1 MGIYIFN
8 RKILYELLTGNER
21 TDFGKEIIPD
31 SISSHRVVSYQYEGY
46 WTDIGTI
53 PSFFEANLG
62 LTDDIPKFNL
72 FAENAI
78 YTRARMLPPSKISGT
93 HLEKTIVADGCI
105 INASHIYRSV
115 IGIRTRIGYDSIIEN
130 CYVMGNDN
138 YQTLEQIAE
147 SHASD
152 SPIMGIGDRCCIKN
166 AIIDKN
172 TYIGDDV
179 KINCGNKVLEDGDY
193 GTHTVQD
200 GIVVIKKRAIIP
212 HGTVI

>member
-1 MGIYIFN
+1 MCA
-8 RKILYELLTGNER
+8 E
-21 TDFGKEIIPD
+21 P
-31 SISSHRVVSYQYEGY
+31 
-46 WTDIGTI
+46 
-53 PSFFEANLG
+53 EAASGRLPAAPG
-62 LTDDIPKFNL
+62 
-72 FAENAI
+72 FAH
-78 YTRARMLPPSKISGT
+78 TRARMLPPSKVSGT
-93 HLEKTIVADGCI
+93 HLEKTIISDGCI
-105 INASHIYRSV
+105 INASHIFRSV
-115 IGIRTRIGYDSIIEN
+115 IGIRTRIGVDTIIEN

-200 GIVVIKKRAIIP
+200 GIVVIKKRAVIP